1 MRWVL
6 TWNIIVCVPILFRQY
21 FQWRCTLLIL
31 VVILILV
38 ITKYSGNEC
47 PLTGMHKKNWVWKLH
62 WYQYFFHVDFCVYFC
77 GDSCCENKIYMTRIT
92 SYTHT
97 NSQQFDP
104 LKMFF
109 HRVFWP
115 VFQGLHINSCVWRPL
130 NPWYSQHAYCE
141 SPSGRSAERE
151 FLHTEQPSI
160 GYVGIRWEG
169 LPSHPGTL
177 EEGNRKYP

>member
-1 MRWVL
+1 MYQFFSV
-6 TWNIIVCVPILFRQY
+6 NIFNGGARYWFWWLFLSLLSQNIVVMNAPWLV
-21 FQWRCTLLIL
+21 CT
-31 VVILILV
+31 
-38 ITKYSGNEC
+38 KQ
-47 PLTGMHKKNWVWKLH
+47 NWVWKLH